1 MVVGFFLHS
10 LIPLRTEDDL
20 RREVFALAYGSGGAF
35 SVEAIEG
42 MGRGDRDAYID
53 LLIEQKKAEEAEAKK
68 KPKTRR

>member
-1 MVVGFFLHS
+1 
-10 LIPLRTEDDL
+10 
-20 RREVFALAYGSGGAF
+20 VFALAYGSGGAF

>member
-1 MVVGFFLHS
+1 MGFFLHS

-35 SVEAIEG
+35 SVGDIEG
-42 MGRGDRDAYID
+42 MGREDRDAYID

-68 KPKTRR
+68 NAKKKRR